1 MRHIIT
7 PRVGQFL
14 STWVGYIIVAT
25 LFRTMT
31 SQAAITPRQFLQVA
45 VVGLVIA
52 TLVDLYTRRRKRGRQ
67 VGKRRR
73 H

>member
-14 STWVGYIIVAT
+14 STWVGYIIVAL

-31 SQAAITPRQFLQVA
+31 SQAAITPRHLLQAA

-52 TLVDLYTRRRKRGRQ
+52 TLIDLYARRRKRVRPT
-67 VGKRRR
+67 GKRRR
-73 H
+73 R